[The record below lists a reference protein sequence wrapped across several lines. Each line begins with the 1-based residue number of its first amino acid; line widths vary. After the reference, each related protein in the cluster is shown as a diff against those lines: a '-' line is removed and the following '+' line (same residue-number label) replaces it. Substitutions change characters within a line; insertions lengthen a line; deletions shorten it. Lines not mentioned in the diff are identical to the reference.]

1 MTRLCF
7 AMLVLFTISLTAQSS
22 WAEAPESSLRPMERP
37 EAAETPDAEVTR
49 RAPDL
54 LRPPARP
61 DFTAEAPEKVTL
73 ASSGSIVHRSLR
85 PMVRPEGLKRPD
97 VVKAAAVRTQP
108 AQVIT
113 EGKAGS
119 LCGIPGIKG
128 VTLAPIPSRING
140 CGIDNPVRVASV
152 DGAVLTTPSIM
163 DCATAQALNTWVV
176 KGVRPSVGRLG
187 GGVAGLKVAAH
198 YACRSRNNQKGAKIS
213 EHGRGRAIDISAI
226 LLKNGASMSVAS
238 GWGDAT
244 QGKVLRAMHQSACGP
259 FGTVLGPD
267 ANRFHKDHFHFDTA
281 RYRSGSYC
289 R

>member
-1 MTRLCF
+1 MTRLCV
-7 AMLVLFTISLTAQSS
+7 AILVLFLTCLTSQSG
-22 WAEAPESSLRPMERP
+22 WAEAPKTSLRPTERP
-37 EAAETPDAEVTR
+37 EVPGMSNTEVTR
-49 RAPDL
+49 RAPDM

-61 DFTAEAPEKVTL
+61 DLAGKASEKIAL
-73 ASSGSIVHRSLR
+73 ASIGSIVHKSLR
-85 PMVRPEGLKRPD
+85 PMIRPEGLKRPD
-97 VVKAAAVRTQP
+97 VVKASAVRTQP
-108 AQVIT
+108 TQVVT
-113 EGKAGS
+113 EGRAGS

-128 VTLAPIPSRING
+128 VTLAPIPGRISG
-140 CGIDNPVRVASV
+140 CGIDDPVRVASV
-152 DGAVLTTPSIM
+152 DGVVLTTPSVM
-163 DCATAQALNTWVV
+163 DCATAQALNTWVI
-176 KGVRPSVGRLG
+176 KGVRPNVGRLG

-198 YACRSRNNQKGAKIS
+198 YNCRTRNNQKGAKIS

-238 GWGDAT
+238 GWGDAK